1 MLEKKWTSLARL
13 KMQLLQLEKENKK
26 LKENQFE
33 NMPESLSAL
42 AKAGDGLPKEPEKYL
57 TIIKTLVEKML
68 F

>member
-1 MLEKKWTSLARL
+1 VLEKKWTSLARL

-42 AKAGDGLPKEPEKYL
+42 AKAGDGLPKEPEKY
-57 TIIKTLVEKML
+57 
-68 F
+68 